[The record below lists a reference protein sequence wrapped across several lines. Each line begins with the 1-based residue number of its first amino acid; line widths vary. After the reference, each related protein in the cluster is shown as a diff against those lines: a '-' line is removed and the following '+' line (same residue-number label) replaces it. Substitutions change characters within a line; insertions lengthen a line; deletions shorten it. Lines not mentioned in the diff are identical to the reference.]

1 MSSPMSSQ
9 MSSSD
14 CDSETMRAA
23 KLAREPAEVAAR
35 IQQITGP
42 SPQPGL
48 SGYRLVRPGSPAV
61 YLVDPAGYRRRIAN
75 HTTYNRLFRSW
86 HGIVD
91 TCNLEEI
98 AEGIPIAHGTILV
111 RGDAGG
117 EIYVLDEGH
126 KRALASEAVMDKYW
140 FNWGRVSVIR
150 QVLIDHV
157 PSGDVWR

>member
-1 MSSPMSSQ
+1 MSSN

-14 CDSETMRAA
+14 CDSETTRVA
-23 KLAREPAEVAAR
+23 KLAREPAAVASR
-35 IQQITGP
+35 IQQFTGP
-42 SPQPGL
+42 SPQPAL

-75 HTTYNRLFRSW
+75 HTTYTRLFRSW

-98 AEGIPIAHGTILV
+98 AEGIPIANGTILV
-111 RGDAGG
+111 KGDAGR
-117 EIYVLDEGH
+117 EIYLLDEGL
-126 KRALASEAVMDKYW
+126 KRALASDSVMDKYW
-140 FNWGRVSVIR
+140 FNWGRVCVIR

-157 PSGDVWR
+157 PSGDVWQ